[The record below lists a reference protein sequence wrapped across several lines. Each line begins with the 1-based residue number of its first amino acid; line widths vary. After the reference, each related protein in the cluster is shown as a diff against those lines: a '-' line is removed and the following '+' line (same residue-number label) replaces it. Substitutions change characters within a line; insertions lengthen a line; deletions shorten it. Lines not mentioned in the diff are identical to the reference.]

1 MLNAL
6 TLQLPYLQN
15 LGNHSN
21 SMGEKY
27 KKSFIIQNIFKI
39 IFLKQPKPLTK
50 NCM

>member
-27 KKSFIIQNIFKI
+27 KKSFYNSKYI
-39 IFLKQPKPLTK
+39 
-50 NCM
+50 